1 MNWTDFVTYLFIAYL
16 IYYGIN
22 VIVDL
27 LRPQHK
33 SVLDGE
39 GDILEFSEA
48 VATTIVEEGLPINSE
63 QIPDRQEIHKSDGM
77 IEEWIRSEADTEEL
91 NLISENVNV
100 SSGGVSSMQE
110 LMKLAQ
116 DKSIEVKKQLVF

>member
-39 GDILEFSEA
+39 GDVLEFSEA

-63 QIPDRQEIHKSDGM
+63 VPDRQEIHKSDG
-77 IEEWIRSEADTEEL
+77 IVEEWIRSEADTEEL

-100 SSGGVSSMQE
+100 STGGVSSMQE

-116 DKSIEVKKQLVF
+116 NKSIEVKKQLVF